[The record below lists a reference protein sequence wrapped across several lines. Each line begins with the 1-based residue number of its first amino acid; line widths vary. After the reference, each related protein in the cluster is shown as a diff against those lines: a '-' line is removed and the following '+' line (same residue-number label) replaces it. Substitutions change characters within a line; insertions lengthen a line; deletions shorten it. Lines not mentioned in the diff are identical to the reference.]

1 MLKRITVDQL
11 RPGMYLHELCGS
23 WMEHPFW
30 RSKFVLR
37 DPADIAKIRD
47 SGIGEVWINVEVG
60 MDVEGGISESDV
72 REEIERELEA
82 AATAP
87 SPLIELPR
95 SRDEELAQARKVIGR
110 SREAVQSMFA
120 EARLGRAMDVEQGRR
135 LVEEIAG
142 SVMSSRAPW

>member
-1 MLKRITVDQL
+1 MLKRISVDQL

-47 SGIGEVWINVEVG
+47 SGISEVWINVEVG

-95 SRDEELAQARKVIGR
+95 SRDEELAQARRVIGR
-110 SREAVQSMFA
+110 SREAVQSM
-120 EARLGRAMDVEQGRR
+120 
-135 LVEEIAG
+135 
-142 SVMSSRAPW
+142 

>member
-37 DPADIAKIRD
+37 DPADIDKIRD
-47 SGIGEVWINVEVG
+47 SGIREVWINVEVG

-110 SREAVQSMFA
+110 SREAVQSTVTERPRPSCF
-120 EARLGRAMDVEQGRR
+120 ARLRAR
-135 LVEEIAG
+135 
-142 SVMSSRAPW
+142 P